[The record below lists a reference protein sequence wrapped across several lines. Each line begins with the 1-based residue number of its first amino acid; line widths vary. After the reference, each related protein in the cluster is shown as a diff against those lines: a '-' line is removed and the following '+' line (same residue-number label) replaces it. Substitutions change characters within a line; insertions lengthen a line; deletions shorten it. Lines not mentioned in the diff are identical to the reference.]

1 MKYYLFFTLAF
12 GAILGWNVF
21 LIQRDN
27 KMFDAYKHRQQQ
39 MCEQLKEFYKSIF
52 PKLNAITQTSMIIYY
67 LLLLSLIERS

>member
-1 MKYYLFFTLAF
+1 MSLSTMLNLTNCTDMKYYLFFTLAF

-39 MCEQLKEFYKSIF
+39 MCEQLKEFSADCK
-52 PKLNAITQTSMIIYY
+52 
-67 LLLLSLIERS
+67 

>member
-27 KMFDAYKHRQQQ
+27 KMFEGYKNRQAQI
-39 MCEQLKEFYKSIF
+39 CEQMKSF
-52 PKLNAITQTSMIIYY
+52 HPDCHV
-67 LLLLSLIERS
+67 

>member
-27 KMFDAYKHRQQQ
+27 KMFEGYKNRQAQI
-39 MCEQLKEFYKSIF
+39 CEQMKSF
-52 PKLNAITQTSMIIYY
+52 HPDCHV
-67 LLLLSLIERS
+67 E

>member
-39 MCEQLKEFYKSIF
+39 MCEQLKEFSADCK
-52 PKLNAITQTSMIIYY
+52 
-67 LLLLSLIERS
+67 

>member
-1 MKYYLFFTLAF
+1 MILFNGFVSSVVLSLSSTDMKYYLFFTLAF

-39 MCEQLKEFYKSIF
+39 MCEQLKEFSSDCK
-52 PKLNAITQTSMIIYY
+52 
-67 LLLLSLIERS
+67 